1 MKLSLKTAVFN
12 WRLGEN
18 TVAWTISRQG
28 SPIWRVE
35 DRINQYVVVNLHR
48 EFRYGVTTADEGLR
62 PISPSK
68 LKYPPH
74 PSGRRY

>member
-1 MKLSLKTAVFN
+1 MMKAYVI
-12 WRLGEN
+12 RLRGYERMYLPLWKM
-18 TVAWTISRQG
+18 AD
-28 SPIWRVE
+28 IWRVE
-35 DRINQYVVVNLHR
+35 GRINQYVVVNLHR